1 MFVYV
6 SFVSHQTPTSPHKD
20 AECNDDIWPLTRGSR
35 ADCELAFFHHRAVNI
50 TLDIVKTAADGVMCG
65 SLLRFKKKC
74 PTKFDA
80 CLDVEL
86 VVTPVRN
93 FVLKNVCSQPLE
105 I

>member
-35 ADCELAFFHHRAVNI
+35 ADCELAFFHHLAVNI

-65 SLLRFKKKC
+65 SLLRFKKKNAQQSLM
-74 PTKFDA
+74 PA
-80 CLDVEL
+80 
-86 VVTPVRN
+86 
-93 FVLKNVCSQPLE
+93 
-105 I
+105 